1 MFTNRT
7 KKQKKTNSFSSS
19 LNAAVFY
26 RKEGGTEN
34 NFLHQYY
41 QLSKAHLHHY
51 DFNVLPIEI

>member
-1 MFTNRT
+1 MLQH
-7 KKQKKTNSFSSS
+7 QKKKTFPPS
-19 LNAAVFY
+19 LSAAVFY
-26 RKEGGTEN
+26 CKGEGTEN